1 MAGSESAILIFAY
14 HRRLHRGNRAR
25 AEKIVTERNKRLAAL
40 VAILVGTSCNVYD
53 AALTSAGMDPELSA
67 GIGGKLATSGASGM
81 AMGVAGEA
89 ASGGFGDATG
99 GSRQSASGGAGSGAP
114 GSVAGKTGMGGAP
127 GSAGSGGGTAGAGRA
142 GELGSAGTSGSTGA
156 GHGGAVSEGGATAP
170 GGATSH
176 AGTAGM
182 LNNGGT
188 GGGSAGTAGTPSN
201 GGTAGQGGAVSGG
214 SGGALSS
221 AGAGGALSSA
231 GTGGAQDSAQGCAKL
246 SVPLD
251 DAADRVH
258 FVISLTSPLDLSK
271 GTVSVRF
278 YVQSGSGGSIFS
290 FVQDAARFHFFAVQG
305 AARPKLSTFSG
316 WSTLTWD
323 VGATDPGSSNID
335 KTTIKR
341 IGVEI
346 NAAPDAVWS
355 NPTVVYLDS
364 ITVVQPSLTTSFTF
378 DTSSSVSTSTSNTS
392 DVSGQVLWLNSLT
405 SDTTATGVSLGWQ
418 ATCP

>member
-1 MAGSESAILIFAY
+1 
-14 HRRLHRGNRAR
+14 
-25 AEKIVTERNKRLAAL
+25 
-40 VAILVGTSCNVYD
+40 
-53 AALTSAGMDPELSA
+53 
-67 GIGGKLATSGASGM
+67 
-81 AMGVAGEA
+81 
-89 ASGGFGDATG
+89 
-99 GSRQSASGGAGSGAP
+99 
-114 GSVAGKTGMGGAP
+114 
-127 GSAGSGGGTAGAGRA
+127 
-142 GELGSAGTSGSTGA
+142 
-156 GHGGAVSEGGATAP
+156 VSEGGATAP

-182 LNNGGT
+182 LNNSGT

-214 SGGALSS
+214 TSGALSGGTGGALSGG
-221 AGAGGALSSA
+221 GAGGALSSA
-231 GTGGAQDSAQGCAKL
+231 GTGGAQDSAKGCAKL

-258 FVISLTSPLDLSK
+258 FVISLSSPLDLSK